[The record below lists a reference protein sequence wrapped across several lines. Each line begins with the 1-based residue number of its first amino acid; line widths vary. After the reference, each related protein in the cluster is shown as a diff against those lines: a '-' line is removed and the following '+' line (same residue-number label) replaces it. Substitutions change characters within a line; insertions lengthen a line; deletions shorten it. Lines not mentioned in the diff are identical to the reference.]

1 MIPGVTVAMGGEDWV
16 VPPLTIGQLRRLMP
30 KVQRLT
36 DIGAAMG
43 DEQIGILIEL
53 VAAALQR
60 NYPDISPERIAEL
73 VDLGNAGD
81 VVAAI
86 LTGSGLKPAG
96 EAPAV
101 ARSNGAAS
109 MASSPPPAATATP

>member
-1 MIPGVTVAMGGEDWV
+1 VIPGITIAMGGEDWI
-16 VPPLTIGQLRRLMP
+16 VPPLTMGQLRRLLP
-30 KVQRLT
+30 QVQRLT

-43 DEQIGILIEL
+43 DEQIGILIDL

-60 NYPDISPERIAEL
+60 NYPDTTPERVAEM
-73 VDLGNAGD
+73 VDLGNARE

-96 EAPAV
+96 EAAAV
-101 ARSNGAAS
+101 ARSSGAVS
-109 MASSPPPAATATP
+109 MAYSPPPAATATP